1 MGISTIIFDFDGVIL
16 ESVSI
21 KSEAFKKLFSF
32 VPDHVDEIVGFHIEN
47 GGMSRFE
54 KFQYIYKNIIKEDLT
69 DEQFQFLSE
78 QFTQLVLENILN
90 APFVEGARSFLERY
104 HSKLHLYIVSAT
116 PDDELKFIVKKRQ
129 LEPYFKGVYGS
140 PTKKYDNIKTILDT
154 NNQPKD
160 SMVYVGD
167 AINDWQAAQS
177 AGIAFIARI
186 PKGDINHFKG
196 RTGVVLMIQNLCQL
210 EKFVEE
216 NQ

>member
-1 MGISTIIFDFDGVIL
+1 MKISTIIFDFDGVIL

-32 VPDHVDEIVGFHIEN
+32 VPDHVDEIVRFHVEN

-69 DEQFQFLSE
+69 DEQFQFLSDR
-78 QFTQLVLENILN
+78 FTQLVLENILN
-90 APFVEGARSFLERY
+90 APFVDGARSFLEHY
-104 HSKLHLYIVSAT
+104 HSRLHLYIVSAT

-129 LEPYFKGVYGS
+129 LEPFFKGVCGS
-140 PTKKYDNIKTILDT
+140 PTKKYDNIKKILDKS
-154 NNQPKD
+154 NRPKD
-160 SMVYVGD
+160 SIFYIGD

-177 AGIAFIARI
+177 AGISFIARI
-186 PKGDINHFKG
+186 PNGEENHFEG
-196 RTGVVLMIQNLCQL
+196 RSGVVLIIENLYQL
-210 EKFVEE
+210 GKFVEE